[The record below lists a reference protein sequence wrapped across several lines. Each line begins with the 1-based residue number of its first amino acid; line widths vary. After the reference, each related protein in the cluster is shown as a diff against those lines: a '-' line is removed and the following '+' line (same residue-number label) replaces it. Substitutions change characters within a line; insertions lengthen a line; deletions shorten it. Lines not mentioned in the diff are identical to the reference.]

1 MINISDNNVYT
12 HLDPESRSGTS
23 KSKNKSMQEDE
34 MLNDISQKVHF
45 VKQTPIEQPP
55 VPQEPNIQESKE
67 PEPKEPSELEPKTSE
82 IKSKKH
88 VKIPLS
94 VDYFNAEIPRKD
106 ETYTSDSYRIRNDP
120 LYRKHRYAQI
130 MKWQKEHPEYHKE
143 YIKRIKLKGM
153 KDILLD
159 EENIPKP
166 ELTEQEPKEQEMTL
180 QSQKP
185 KYKEWKKQYQKDY
198 YRKNKEKLDEYQKEY
213 MREYKKRP
221 EVIERDKQS
230 LTEKRHKQRL
240 TISAVTLPK
249 PSRILHTRNA
259 YIYTDKETYD
269 KAVEMNKQVLPGR
282 KKIIL
287 FRDPQIEKERIRQ
300 NRIFL
305 RLKRKK

>member
-1 MINISDNNVYT
+1 MSDDNVYT

-55 VPQEPNIQESKE
+55 L
-67 PEPKEPSELEPKTSE
+67 PKEPIVQESQELEPK
-82 IKSKKH
+82 
-88 VKIPLS
+88 
-94 VDYFNAEIPRKD
+94 
-106 ETYTSDSYRIRNDP
+106 
-120 LYRKHRYAQI
+120 
-130 MKWQKEHPEYHKE
+130 
-143 YIKRIKLKGM
+143 
-153 KDILLD
+153 
-159 EENIPKP
+159 
-166 ELTEQEPKEQEMTL
+166 EQEPKEQEMTLREYWRL

-198 YRKNKEKLDEYQKEY
+198 YQKNKEKLDKYQKEYNSRPEVKERMKEYDKKYMQEYNKRPEVKEQHLAY

-221 EVIERDKQS
+221 EVIERNKQS

-240 TISAVTLPK
+240 ALGAISLPK

>member
-1 MINISDNNVYT
+1 MKEYDKKY
-12 HLDPESRSGTS
+12 
-23 KSKNKSMQEDE
+23 MQEY
-34 MLNDISQKVHF
+34 NKR
-45 VKQTPIEQPP
+45 
-55 VPQEPNIQESKE
+55 
-67 PEPKEPSELEPKTSE
+67 PE
-82 IKSKKH
+82 
-88 VKIPLS
+88 V
-94 VDYFNAEIPRKD
+94 
-106 ETYTSDSYRIRNDP
+106 
-120 LYRKHRYAQI
+120 
-130 MKWQKEHPEYHKE
+130 
-143 YIKRIKLKGM
+143 
-153 KDILLD
+153 
-159 EENIPKP
+159 
-166 ELTEQEPKEQEMTL
+166 KEQHL
-180 QSQKP
+180 A
-185 KYKEWKKQYQKDY
+185 
-198 YRKNKEKLDEYQKEY
+198 Y